1 MDRLINIYLIDNKIY
16 LSWDVPQ
23 CLSGLLSKY
32 KKYYQENKYMEN
44 KIEKIR
50 YYIIGEKVLSK
61 ELTRSHVNIE
71 INHIKV
77 EIDKG

>member
-1 MDRLINIYLIDNKIY
+1 
-16 LSWDVPQ
+16 
-23 CLSGLLSKY
+23 
-32 KKYYQENKYMEN
+32 MEN

-71 INHIKV
+71 INHIKL